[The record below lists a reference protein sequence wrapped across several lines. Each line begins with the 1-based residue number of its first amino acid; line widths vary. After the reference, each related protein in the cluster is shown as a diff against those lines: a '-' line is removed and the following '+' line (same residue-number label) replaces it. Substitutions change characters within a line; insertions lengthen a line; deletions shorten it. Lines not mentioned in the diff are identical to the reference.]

1 MAIDTDINSGQ
12 DFNSYSS
19 EQLAELQKSALGES
33 IRETSLNSEFAL
45 YALIFVII
53 MIAVGSLIF
62 ILIKNKK

>member
-1 MAIDTDINSGQ
+1 MAIDTDINSEP

-45 YALIFVII
+45 FAFVFILIII
-53 MIAVGSLIF
+53 GVGSLIF
-62 ILIKNKK
+62 ILTKNKK

>member
-19 EQLAELQKSALGES
+19 EQLAELQKSAIGES

-45 YALIFVII
+45 FTLIFII
-53 MIAVGSLIF
+53 IIIAFVSLIF
-62 ILIKNKK
+62 ILAKK